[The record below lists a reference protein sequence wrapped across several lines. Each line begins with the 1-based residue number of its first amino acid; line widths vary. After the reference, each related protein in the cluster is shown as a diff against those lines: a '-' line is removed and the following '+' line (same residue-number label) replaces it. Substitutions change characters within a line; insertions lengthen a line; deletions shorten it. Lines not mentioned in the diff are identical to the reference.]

1 MEQFIIG
8 ATLFIVLV
16 IVVELLIYGYKN
28 MRSPNRAK
36 IRKRLR
42 KSVYAEDNQAGTDI
56 LRKRV
61 LSEIPFLNRLLLKT
75 PGILKLDNLIS
86 QANATYPIG
95 FFILLAL
102 FLAVLGFLV
111 GNTVI
116 KNRLLAVMLMFLCG
130 SFPFL
135 YLLILKQ
142 KRTEKFK
149 KQLPEALDLMSRAL
163 KAGHAFTNGLKLAA
177 DEFNDPLGPEFAEV
191 LDEINFGVSVSNA
204 LRNLAKRV
212 ECPEIK
218 YFVVGV
224 ILQRETG
231 GNLAELMG
239 ILAFLIREKFKFQG
253 KVRTLSAEGRL
264 SAFILV
270 ALPFG
275 IAGWM
280 WFSNPKYLDPL
291 LTDPIGKIMI
301 IGAAIM
307 MVFGIIV
314 MKKIVDIE
322 V

>member
-8 ATLFIVLV
+8 ATIFIVLV

-28 MRSPNRAK
+28 MRSPNRGK

-86 QANATYPIG
+86 QANATYPMG

-264 SAFILV
+264 SAFILI

-314 MKKIVDIE
+314 MKKMVAIE

>member
-42 KSVYAEDNQAGTDI
+42 KSVYTEDNQAGTDI

-264 SAFILV
+264 SAFILI

-314 MKKIVDIE
+314 MKKIVAIE

>member
-314 MKKIVDIE
+314 MKKLVAIE

>member
-86 QANATYPIG
+86 QANATYPLG
-95 FFILLAL
+95 FFILFAL

-264 SAFILV
+264 SAFILI

-314 MKKIVDIE
+314 MKKIVAIE

>member
-116 KNRLLAVMLMFLCG
+116 KNRLLTVMLMFLCG

-191 LDEINFGVSVSNA
+191 LDEINFGVSVANA

-264 SAFILV
+264 SAFILI

-314 MKKIVDIE
+314 MKKIVAIE

>member
-86 QANATYPIG
+86 QANATYPLG
-95 FFILLAL
+95 FFILFAL

-177 DEFNDPLGPEFAEV
+177 DEFEDPLGPEFAEV
-191 LDEINFGVSVSNA
+191 LDEINFGVSVANA

-264 SAFILV
+264 SAFILI

-314 MKKIVDIE
+314 MKKIVAIE